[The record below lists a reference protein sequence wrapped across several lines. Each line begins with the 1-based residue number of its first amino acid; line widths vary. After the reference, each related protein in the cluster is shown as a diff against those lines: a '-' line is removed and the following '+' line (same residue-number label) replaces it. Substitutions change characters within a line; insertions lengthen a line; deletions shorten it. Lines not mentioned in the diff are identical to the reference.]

1 MFDVIIEGFIEEIM
15 GMCLDNQIES
25 NEIPEIMVK
34 MLLEIGDDGDMEK
47 IFEELTQDCDIDPY
61 GNAVNQLEIYESVY
75 NEITIHLDKEFATI
89 TCKYQDA
96 GYSYDEAKQ
105 RALNTDYIQH
115 LSAIVRVLD
124 KIIED
129 IQE

>member
-25 NEIPEIMVK
+25 NEIPGIMVK
-34 MLLEIGDDGDMEK
+34 MLLEIGDDGDTEK
-47 IFEELTQDCDIDPY
+47 IFEELTQDCNLDPH
-61 GNAVNQLEIYESVY
+61 GNLVNQSEIYEFVY
-75 NEITIHLDKEFATI
+75 NEMTIHLDEEIATI
-89 TCKYQDA
+89 TYKYQDA

-105 RALNTDYIQH
+105 RALNTGYIKH

-129 IQE
+129 IKE